1 MEDALNAA
9 AAGADIVM
17 LDNFDPD
24 LAAQTAKEI
33 KATYRNVL
41 IEASGGIVSAN
52 ATKYAVGEI
61 DIISMSCLVQ
71 GYPIIDYSMK
81 VE

>member
-1 MEDALNAA
+1 
-9 AAGADIVM
+9 M
-17 LDNFDPD
+17 LDNFEPD
-24 LAAQTAKEI
+24 AAIQSAKEL
-33 KATYRNVL
+33 KSAYPNVL
-41 IEASGGIVSAN
+41 IEASGGINSQN
-52 ATKYAVGEI
+52 ATKYAVPEI